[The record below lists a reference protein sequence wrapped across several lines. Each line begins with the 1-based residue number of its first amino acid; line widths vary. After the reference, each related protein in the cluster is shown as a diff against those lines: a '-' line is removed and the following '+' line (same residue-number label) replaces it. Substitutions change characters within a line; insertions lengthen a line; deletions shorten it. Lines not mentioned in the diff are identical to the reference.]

1 MHCNTQLSVMLN
13 KKKLSENGVQVSVD
27 IDTQTKTEV
36 INADVS

>member
-1 MHCNTQLSVMLN
+1 MLN

-36 INADVS
+36 INADVC